1 MKMAK
6 TLKKQRRRR
15 ESASRSQGHTLDCL
29 LAQTGD
35 EVGRL
40 PKVLPYYVVS
50 PNLVDYTVRTY
61 L

>member
-1 MKMAK
+1 MAK
-6 TLKKQRRRR
+6 TLKKQRRKQRGR
-15 ESASRSQGHTLDCL
+15 VAVKDTLDCL

-40 PKVLPYYVVS
+40 PKALPYYVVS
-50 PNLVDYTVRTY
+50 PNLVHYTVRTY